1 MPTQRIPLV
10 QQITT
15 RNGDLKTDSKCVNG
29 YFESKGSSVEFVKRP
44 GLQIAQTSPAL
55 PDAQAQ
61 GMCYFNGYLY
71 AVINNVL
78 YQIDPTSYAVTTV
91 GSITGPIE
99 TCYFVQTLN
108 NGYLFLHNQLNG
120 YLLNGSTG
128 VFFQITNDTVI
139 NVIVSTG
146 GTGYTAPT
154 VTFGTIWQATTA
166 YTLNQQI
173 YYGSNLYTV
182 TVAGTTASTAPTFTS
197 GSQVDGTA
205 TLTYAGTVAT
215 GTVQFTGGVI
225 TGVTMTNYGSGYTSP
240 PSVTFA
246 DSGGGT
252 GAGASG
258 TAVLNFF
265 PTGGLNPG
273 AVFLDSYVVIST
285 PSGRVYTSNVGN
297 PAIWNPLDY
306 VTAEAEPDQSTG
318 IAKHLNYVLDYGQWS
333 LEFFYDA
340 ANPTGSPLSPAPSY
354 RIEIGCPNGNSIVS
368 FEQSVIWI
376 GSSKAEGTGVF
387 MLDGVAPTKV
397 SDEYIDRIL
406 GNSDLQYVTAYVF
419 KFNGHLFYVL
429 TLHDLNVTIVYDIS
443 QQAWVQWTM
452 YAIGDEDSGVPGIYA
467 EQYFRPSY
475 YAGNNGI
482 YYVLDDDNGTLYT
495 MSDTYY
501 SDAGAPIYYRS
512 VTSIIDNGLT
522 KRKFYNRV
530 EIVGDKVGATMN
542 IRRSDD
548 DYQNWSPYR
557 TVDLSKPRPQIYQT
571 GQARR
576 RAWEFLCTE
585 NVPLRLETAEIDF
598 EIEQ

>member
-78 YQIDPTSYAVTTV
+78 YKIDPTTYATSTV

-128 VFFQITNDTVI
+128 TFFQITNDTVI

-154 VTFGTIWQATTA
+154 VTFSAPPAG
-166 YTLNQQI
+166 
-173 YYGSNLYTV
+173 
-182 TVAGTTASTAPTFTS
+182 GTT
-197 GSQVDGTA
+197 
-205 TLTYAGTVAT
+205 AT

-318 IAKHLNYVLDYGQWS
+318 IAKYLNFVLDYGQWS

-387 MLDGVAPTKV
+387 MLNGVAPTKV

-406 GNSDLQYVTAYVF
+406 GNSNLQYVIAYVF

-452 YAIGDEDSGVPGIYA
+452 YAIGDSDSGIPGIYA

-585 NVPLRLETAEIDF
+585 NVPLRLETAEIDL

>member
-29 YFESKGSSVEFVKRP
+29 YFESKGNSVEFIKRP

-61 GMCYFNGYLY
+61 GLCYFNGYLY

-78 YQIDPTSYAVTTV
+78 YQIDPTTYAVTTV

-128 VFFQITNDTVI
+128 AFFQITNDTVI

-154 VTFGTIWQATTA
+154 VTFSDPPAG
-166 YTLNQQI
+166 
-173 YYGSNLYTV
+173 
-182 TVAGTTASTAPTFTS
+182 GTT
-197 GSQVDGTA
+197 
-205 TLTYAGTVAT
+205 AT

-240 PSVTFA
+240 PTVTFA

-252 GAGASG
+252 GSGATG

-306 VTAEAEPDQSTG
+306 VTAEAEPDNSTG

-452 YAIGDEDSGVPGIYA
+452 YAIGDSDSGIPGVYA

-512 VTSIIDNGLT
+512 VTSIIDNDT
-522 KRKFYNRV
+522 TRRKFYNRV
-530 EIVGDKVGATMN
+530 EIVGDKIGATMN

-548 DYQNWSPYR
+548 DYQNWSAYR
-557 TVDLSKPRPQIYQT
+557 TVDLSKIRPQIYQT

-576 RAWEFLCTE
+576 RAWEFLSTDNQPIRLLAAEVDFDIGELDE
-585 NVPLRLETAEIDF
+585 NSQTGQMQYRS
-598 EIEQ
+598 

>member
-1 MPTQRIPLV
+1 MATQRIPLV

-15 RNGDLKTDSKCVNG
+15 RNGDLNIDSKCVNG
-29 YFESKGSSVEFVKRP
+29 YFEAKGQTPEFVKRP
-44 GLQIAQTSPAL
+44 GIKIAQTSPAL
-55 PDAQAQ
+55 PNAQAQ
-61 GMCYFNGYLY
+61 GLCYFNGFLY
-71 AVINNVL
+71 AVINNVF
-78 YQIDPTSYAVTTV
+78 YKIDPTTYAVTTI
-91 GSITGPIE
+91 GSISGPLE

-108 NGYLFLHNQLNG
+108 NSYLFLHNQLNG
-120 YLLNGSTG
+120 YLLNGSSG
-128 VFFQITNDTVI
+128 AFFQITNDTVV

-154 VTFGTIWQATTA
+154 VTFSAPPTG
-166 YTLNQQI
+166 
-173 YYGSNLYTV
+173 
-182 TVAGTTASTAPTFTS
+182 GTT
-197 GSQVDGTA
+197 
-205 TLTYAGTVAT
+205 AT

-225 TGVTMTNYGSGYTSP
+225 TGVTMTNYGSGYVSP

-258 TAVLNFF
+258 TSVLNFF
-265 PTGGLNPG
+265 PTGGINPG

-306 VTAEAEPDQSTG
+306 VSAEAEPDQSTG

-340 ANPTGSPLSPAPSY
+340 ANATGSPLSPAPSY
-354 RIEIGCPNGNSIVS
+354 RVEIGCPNGNSIVS

-376 GSSKAEGTGVF
+376 GSSKSEGTGVF
-387 MLDGVAPTKV
+387 MLDGVSPSKV
-397 SDEYIDRIL
+397 SDEYIDRII
-406 GNSDLQYVTAYVF
+406 GNSDLAYVTAYVF
-419 KFNGHLFYVL
+419 KINGHLFYVL

-452 YAIGDEDSGVPGIYA
+452 YAIGDADSGVPGVYA

-475 YAGNNGI
+475 YAGNNGT

-495 MSDTYY
+495 LSDKYY

-512 VTSIIDNGLT
+512 VTSIIDSNST

-530 EIVGDKVGATMN
+530 EIVGDKNAATMN

-557 TVDLSKPRPQIYQT
+557 TVDLSKTRPQIYQT

-576 RAWEFLCTE
+576 RAWEFLCTD
-585 NVPLRLETAEIDF
+585 NVPLRLEAAEIDF
-598 EIEQ
+598 EIEE

>member
-1 MPTQRIPLV
+1 MPTQRVPLA

-15 RNGDLKTDSKCVNG
+15 RNGDLKTDSRCVNG
-29 YFESKGSSVEFVKRP
+29 YFEAKGQSIEFVKRP
-44 GLQIAQTSPAL
+44 GLQIVTTSPAL
-55 PDAQAQ
+55 PSAQAQ
-61 GMCYFNGYLY
+61 GICYFNGYLY
-71 AVINNVL
+71 LIINNTL
-78 YQIDPTSYAVTTV
+78 YKVNPTTFAVTTV
-91 GSITGPIE
+91 GSITGAIKN
-99 TCYFVQTLN
+99 CYFVQTLN
-108 NGYLFLHNQLNG
+108 NGYLFIHNQTNG

-128 VFFQITNDTVI
+128 AFFQITNDNVVS
-139 NVIVSTG
+139 VIVNTG
-146 GTGYTAPT
+146 GTGYTSPT

-197 GSQVDGTA
+197 GSQTDGTT

-215 GTVQFTGGVI
+215 GTVLQTGGVI
-225 TGVTMTNYGSGYTSP
+225 TEVIMTSYGSGYLYAPT
-240 PSVTFA
+240 VTFA
-246 DSGGGT
+246 GGGSAAT
-252 GAGASG
+252 G

-273 AVFLDSYVVIST
+273 AVFLDSYVVVST

-340 ANPTGSPLSPAPSY
+340 ANATGSPLSPAPSY
-354 RIEIGCPNGNSIVS
+354 RIEIGCPNGDSIVS

-376 GSSKAEGTGVF
+376 GSSRAEGYGVF
-387 MLDGVAPTKV
+387 MLDGVSPKKV

-406 GNSDLQYVTAYVF
+406 GNSNLSYVTAYVV
-419 KFNGHLFYVL
+419 KFNGHMFYVL
-429 TLHDLNVTIVYDIS
+429 SLHDLNVTIVYDIS
-443 QQAWVQWTM
+443 QQAWVQWTT
-452 YAIGDEDSGVPGIYA
+452 YAIGNADSGVPGVYA

-475 YAGNNGI
+475 YAGNAGK
-482 YYVLDDDNGTLYT
+482 YYVLDDDNGTLYI
-495 MSDTYY
+495 MSDLYY

-512 VTSIIDNGLT
+512 VTSIIDNDT
-522 KRKFYNRV
+522 TRRKFYQRV

-557 TVDLSKPRPQIYQT
+557 TVDLSKTRPQIYQT

-585 NVPLRLETAEIDF
+585 NVPLRLEAAEIDL
-598 EIEQ
+598 EVAE